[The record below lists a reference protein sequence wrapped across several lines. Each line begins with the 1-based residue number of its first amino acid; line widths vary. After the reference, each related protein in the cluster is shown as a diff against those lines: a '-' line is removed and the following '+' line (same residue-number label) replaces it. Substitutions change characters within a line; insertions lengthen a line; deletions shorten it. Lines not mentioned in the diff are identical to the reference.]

1 LLAHDGSFT
10 VHFMQFEWYE
20 EKNPIN
26 IRKHGLSFADAWRM
40 FNAPMLTKLDD
51 RQEYGEDRWIAIG
64 LLDTRVVVLI
74 YTERSEDSIRII
86 SPRKAKTHER
96 KQYEQVIS
104 N

>member
-1 LLAHDGSFT
+1 
-10 VHFMQFEWYE
+10 MQFEWDE
-20 EKNPIN
+20 EKNQIN

-74 YTERSEDSIRII
+74 YTERSEDSIHII
-86 SPRKAKTHER
+86 SLRKAKTYER